1 MTMEKQIAVFDFDG
15 TLIRGDSVVA
25 LLFFARS
32 KGCLSLPEL
41 LAAGWYGLRY
51 RLRLTDALTAKGRS
65 HAFLARMKDTERQA
79 FLREFAGTL
88 TARIYK
94 DGLAQ
99 IQKHRAQGD
108 LVILCSASCACYMQ
122 YVAEAL
128 AVDALLCT
136 PSAVDGR
143 VLGPNCRGEEKVS
156 RVNQWLDQQNMP
168 HGSIVAAYGDTAGD
182 APILRASGRPVL
194 VNAKKKL
201 RRLLPE
207 AEQVTWH

>member
-136 PSAVDGR
+136 PSADDGT
-143 VLGPNCRGEEKVS
+143 VMGPNCRGEEKVR
-156 RVNQWLDQQNMP
+156 RVYAWLDQHKMP
-168 HGSIVAAYGDTAGD
+168 HGCIAAAYGDTAGD
-182 APILRASGRPVL
+182 APILRASLHPVL

-201 RRLLPE
+201 RGLLPD
-207 AEQVTWH
+207 AERVSWQ